1 MALPPIIEDK
11 DKTWLFKVITQ
22 SPEPELNACLMGF
35 FLGSGMTT
43 LELCRIQVSDI
54 IKKNGELTKYFAVK
68 GDVVRD
74 FYLSNLKLQN
84 LIKSYIEKRRKD
96 GDNPDQYLG
105 FDPDE
110 PFFKRKNG
118 EYFKIKRRDTTKGN
132 ITYHCNALN
141 AHIKRILADS
151 GIEQPSILSGRRTFA
166 VRLKRQGVD
175 TPTIHLML
183 GNKTLETTLRLIDT
197 DTVSMLAIADMAF

>member
-43 LELCRIQVSDI
+43 LELCRIQVRDI
-54 IKKNGELTKYFAVK
+54 LQKNGQLTKSFTVK
-68 GDVVRD
+68 GEVMRD

-84 LIKSYIEKRRKD
+84 LIKSYIEKRKKD
-96 GDNPDQYLG
+96 GDNPDQYQG

-110 PFFKRKNG
+110 AFFKRKNG
-118 EYFKIKRRDTTKGN
+118 DHFKIKRRDTEKGN
-132 ITYHCNALN
+132 TTYHCNALN
-141 AHIKRILADS
+141 NHIKRLLADS

-183 GNKTLETTLRLIDT
+183 GNKSLDTTLRLIET
-197 DTVSMLAIADMAF
+197 DTVNMLAIADMAF

>member
-11 DKTWLFKVITQ
+11 DKIWLFKVITQ

-35 FLGSGMTT
+35 FLGTGMTT

-54 IKKNGELTKYFAVK
+54 VKKNGELTKCFAVK

-118 EYFKIKRRDTTKGN
+118 DHFKIKRRETTKGKT
-132 ITYHCNALN
+132 TYHCNALN
-141 AHIKRILADS
+141 NHIKRLLADS

-166 VRLKRQGVD
+166 VRLKRHGVD
-175 TPTIHLML
+175 VPTIHFML
-183 GNKTLETTLRLIDT
+183 GNRTLETTLRLTET
-197 DTVSMLAIADMAF
+197 DTVNMLAVANMAF